1 MPPPGRRIACLLVKS
16 LPLAAHTRATPE
28 LREAAFAVSLGAG
41 ARAPLGFVAPAAQ
54 RLGIVPGMTVV
65 QGRAVLP
72 DLIVVPRAPALER
85 AAAAALLDVAASF
98 SPLMEAAEPGRI
110 FLDLAGLNALYGPDQ
125 ALALELARRARELG
139 VAPAVGIAASKSV
152 AALAA
157 ACGPI
162 RVIDPGREAEFLN
175 WLPLE
180 MVVADPELEARL
192 ERLGIRRLGDLARL
206 EAAELGSR
214 MGPEALTLLH
224 LLRGDRDGALVCAP
238 AAEAFVEGMEL
249 EYGLESLEPLSFI
262 LRTLLERLSARL
274 KLRGLSAGALHLSL
288 ALADHRRDERQI
300 ALAAPTHEVR
310 PLLGLLL
317 LALEKQP
324 PAAGI
329 EGVTLT
335 AQPSLPRPA
344 QSDLFLPPTPAPERL
359 QITLARLVALCGPE
373 QVGTLLP
380 ANSYRPEA
388 LERLPFVTAPPR
400 PQPAAPAAEFN
411 RMVIRALRPAHE
423 VEVLCVR
430 DLPEFVRGEGIS
442 ARVVAMA
449 GPWRRQGEWWDRP
462 AVPAAGGFA
471 RDYYEMA
478 LSDGAIYRLYQDL
491 ATSRWF
497 MDGIYD

>member
-1 MPPPGRRIACLLVKS
+1 MPSGRRIACLLIKD
-16 LPLAAHTRATPE
+16 LPLAAYRRAAPE
-28 LREAAFAVSLGAG
+28 LREAAFAISLGAG
-41 ARAPLGFVAPAAQ
+41 MRAPLGFVAPAAA
-54 RLGIVPGMTVV
+54 RLGIVTGMTVA

-72 DLIVVPRAPALER
+72 DLIVVPRAPALEQ

-98 SPLMEAAEPGRI
+98 SPLIEVAEPGKL

-125 ALALELARRARELG
+125 LLALELVRRARAVG
-139 VAPAVGIAASKSV
+139 IAPAVGIAASKSV

-180 MVVADPELEARL
+180 LVTNPELEARL

-206 EAAELGSR
+206 DAAELGGR
-214 MGPEALTLLH
+214 MGPEALSLLH
-224 LLRGDRDGALVCAP
+224 LLRGDRNGAVLVCTP
-238 AAEAFVEGMEL
+238 AAEEFIEGMDL
-249 EYGLESLEPLSFI
+249 EYGLESLGPLSFI
-262 LRTLLERLSARL
+262 LRALLERLSARL
-274 KLRGLSAGALHLSL
+274 RIRGLSVGALNLSL
-288 ALADHRRDERQI
+288 ALTDHRHDERHI

-310 PLLGLLL
+310 PLLALLL
-317 LALEKQP
+317 LELEKQP
-324 PAAGI
+324 PLAGVEKI
-329 EGVTLT
+329 TLS

-359 QITLARLVALCGPE
+359 QTTLARLVTLCGPDR
-373 QVGTLLP
+373 VGTLLP

-388 LERLPFVTAPPR
+388 LERHPFAPPPPR
-400 PQPAAPAAEFN
+400 PQPSAPAAEFN
-411 RMVIRALRPAHE
+411 CMVIRALRPAHA
-423 VEVLCVR
+423 VEVLCAR
-430 DLPEFVRGEGIS
+430 GLPEFVRGEGIS

-462 AVPAAGGFA
+462 ATGGFA

-478 LSDGAIYRLYQDL
+478 LSDGAIYRLYHDL